1 MAANRA
7 KKPQDKAPKTDPKA
21 KKKVV
26 DLQREEEALIER
38 VEGDLE
44 KLEELEKC
52 IAEER
57 DKFLRLFAEFENY
70 KKRSLRERSELFK
83 TAGREVLTALLPVLD
98 DFERA
103 NREIAKSDDRE
114 LRKGVALIYDKLRE
128 TLSAKGLE
136 PMAVERGD
144 DFDTDLHEAIT
155 QIPAP
160 SQDLSGKVIE
170 VIEKGYLLN
179 DKVIRFAK
187 VVVGQ

>member
-44 KLEELEKC
+44 KLEELEKR